1 MQIWEERF
9 TSEKYGK
16 ESPTQFKYFCI
27 YRDMGLAR
35 SLPKLSKELSKD
47 KAVSKRPPKMNTLWE
62 YSSKFNWVAR
72 AEAFDKYMQDCINK
86 ELFNEALDFK
96 REQVRLAKERIN
108 HTTKHLQE
116 ITQDEKMNNKDKSI
130 AILNNNKSYTE
141 AVRGFYDVYHEGQV
155 VTKNKNENTVKAEVT
170 TKSLDNTTQKL
181 MDKYVAGLSK
191 EIDNDNK

>member
-16 ESPTQFKYFCI
+16 ETPAAFKYFCI
-27 YRDMGLAR
+27 YRDMGMTR
-35 SLPKLSKELSKD
+35 SLPKLAKELAKGKS
-47 KAVSKRPPKMNTLWE
+47 VSKRSPKINKLWE
-62 YSSKFNWVAR
+62 YSSKFNWVNR

-86 ELFNEALDFK
+86 ELYNEALEFK
-96 REQVRLAKERIN
+96 KEQVRLAKERIN

-116 ITQDEKMNNKDKSI
+116 ITQDEEMSNKDKSI

-155 VTKNKNENTVKAEVT
+155 VTKNKNENTVKAEIT
-170 TKSLDNTTQKL
+170 TKPLDDTTQKL

-191 EIDNDNK
+191 EIDNDN